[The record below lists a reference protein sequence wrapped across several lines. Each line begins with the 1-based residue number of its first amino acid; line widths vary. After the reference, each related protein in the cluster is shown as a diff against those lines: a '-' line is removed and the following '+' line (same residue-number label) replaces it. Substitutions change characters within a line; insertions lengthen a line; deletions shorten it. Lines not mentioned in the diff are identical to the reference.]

1 MMISPK
7 VYVNDF
13 KTMDY
18 HELIKERD
26 RLIRSIRSF
35 EKKECAGD
43 RTGPEWHI
51 QPSPE
56 VVYQCD
62 LEYLAELCQLMRDRY
77 NEEYVW
83 GDKELS
89 TAAKRT
95 KKAKKGD

>member
-7 VYVNDF
+7 VYVNDY

-43 RTGPEWHI
+43 RTGMAHPAF
-51 QPSPE
+51 SGG
-56 VVYQCD
+56 C
-62 LEYLAELCQLMRDRY
+62 
-77 NEEYVW
+77 
-83 GDKELS
+83 LS
-89 TAAKRT
+89 VRSGVSRGAVPVNAR
-95 KKAKKGD
+95 